1 MTPLYPEIEP
11 YNTHQLEMELLS
23 NGLRHQVYV
32 EECGN
37 PNGIPVVF
45 LHGGP
50 GSGCRPSHR
59 CYFDPDLYRII
70 LFDQRGCGR
79 SLPHGE
85 LDNNN
90 TSFLIADME
99 TIRQHLNIDRWVIF
113 GGSWGSTLGLC
124 YAQRHP
130 EGVLAMLLRG
140 IFLGR
145 QQDIDWV
152 YAEGGASRLFPDAW
166 HQLVKN
172 LPEADQSS
180 PLKTYYQQL
189 TASDQL
195 HQMAAAKLL
204 QAWEG
209 TIVTLRDHE
218 HQPDVMQEPSPL
230 AHSRIQLHFALSECF
245 IADMPILDNI
255 DTIRAIPTT
264 IIQGRYDI
272 VCPTQQAWE
281 LQQAWPEAELDI
293 IPMAGHAAGE
303 PALISALIHATR
315 DMAERLTNKHTQ
327 PSA

>member
-1 MTPLYPEIEP
+1 MIHLYPDIEP
-11 YNTHQLEMELLS
+11 YTTHLLEMELLS
-23 NGLRHQVYV
+23 NGLHHQVYI

-37 PNGIPVVF
+37 PEGIPVVF

-59 CYFDPDLYRII
+59 CYFDPEVYRII

-85 LDNNN
+85 LENNT

-99 TIRQHLNIDRWVIF
+99 KIRQQLKIDRWVIF
-113 GGSWGSTLGLC
+113 GGSWGSTLGLS
-124 YAQRHP
+124 YAQHYP
-130 EGVLAMLLRG
+130 EYVLAMVLRG

-166 HQLVKN
+166 QKLVQP
-172 LPEADQSS
+172 LPKSEQQS
-180 PLKTYYQQL
+180 PLKYYYQQL
-189 TASDQL
+189 TATDEL
-195 HQMAAAKLL
+195 HQMAAAKRL

-218 HQPDVMQEPSPL
+218 YQEDESKEIGPL
-230 AHSRIQLHFALSECF
+230 AHSRIQLHFALDECF
-245 IADMPILDNI
+245 IADTPILESI
-255 DTIRAIPTT
+255 DAIRSIPT
-264 IIQGRYDI
+264 IIVQGRYDI

-281 LQQAWPEAELDI
+281 LHHAWPEAELDI
-293 IPMAGHAAGE
+293 VPMAGHAAGE
-303 PALISALIHATR
+303 PLLINALVRATR
-315 DMAERLTNKHTQ
+315 KIAKLITSEHHK

>member
-11 YNTHQLEMELLS
+11 YNTHLLEMELLS
-23 NGLRHQVYV
+23 NGLCHQVYV

-37 PNGIPVVF
+37 PYGIPVVF

-85 LDNNN
+85 LENNN
-90 TSFLIADME
+90 TSFLISDME
-99 TIRQHLNIDRWVIF
+99 TIRQQLNIDRWVIF
-113 GGSWGSTLGLC
+113 GGSWGTTLGLC
-124 YAQRHP
+124 YAQQHP
-130 EGVLAMLLRG
+130 ETVLAMVLRG

-152 YAEGGASRLFPDAW
+152 YAEGGASKLFPDAW
-166 HQLVKN
+166 HRLIQK
-172 LPEADQSS
+172 LPEADQVS
-180 PLKTYYQQL
+180 PLRAYFQQL
-189 TASDQL
+189 TAPDEV

-204 QAWEG
+204 QAWES

-218 HQPDVMQEPSPL
+218 HKPDLSQDPGPL
-230 AHSRIQLHFALSECF
+230 AHARIQLHFALEECF
-245 IADMPILDNI
+245 IAHTPILNNI
-255 DTIRAIPTT
+255 DIIRNIPT
-264 IIQGRYDI
+264 IIVQGRYDI

-281 LQQAWPEAELDI
+281 LHQAWPEAELDI

-303 PALISALIHATR
+303 PPIINALVRATR
-315 DMAERLTNKHTQ
+315 EIATLLSTDHSQ